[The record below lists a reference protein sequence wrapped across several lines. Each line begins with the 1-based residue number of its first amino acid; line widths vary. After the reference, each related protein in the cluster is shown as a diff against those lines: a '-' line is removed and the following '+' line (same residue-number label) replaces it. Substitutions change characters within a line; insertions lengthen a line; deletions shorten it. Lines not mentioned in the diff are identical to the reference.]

1 MERVAWPTR
10 MGKRTHR
17 VCTDGLVLFRAFF
30 VQPVVSR
37 AGTWGCRNGRSWCAR
52 GSRNV
57 AAVNGGGQPRRR
69 GAIQCISRQ
78 RTARTV
84 LGVGG
89 ARAVKSCEQQR
100 WITPSLS
107 VTTVDGGQRAQAKRF
122 CEAKRKPLLCN
133 CHEGHGAVLLTGR
146 GLGLI

>member
-1 MERVAWPTR
+1 MEEANRGDATQ
-10 MGKRTHR
+10 
-17 VCTDGLVLFRAFF
+17 DS
-30 VQPVVSR
+30 VSL
-37 AGTWGCRNGRSWCAR
+37 
-52 GSRNV
+52 
-57 AAVNGGGQPRRR
+57 
-69 GAIQCISRQ
+69 RQ

>member
-1 MERVAWPTR
+1 MEEANRGDATQ
-10 MGKRTHR
+10 
-17 VCTDGLVLFRAFF
+17 DS
-30 VQPVVSR
+30 VSL
-37 AGTWGCRNGRSWCAR
+37 
-52 GSRNV
+52 
-57 AAVNGGGQPRRR
+57 
-69 GAIQCISRQ
+69 RQ

-122 CEAKRKPLLCN
+122 CEAKRKC
-133 CHEGHGAVLLTGR
+133 EGHGAVLLTGR